1 MMNGDFLRALEQIEK
16 EKGIPIEILIETVEA
31 ALVSAYKKNFGAIGD
46 VRVDIDQERG
56 QWRVFARRQVV
67 AEPDNPHAQVSLAEA
82 QQRKPDVAIGD
93 WLDEDVTPE
102 NFGRIAAQTAKQ
114 VLVQRIREAEREI
127 VFDEFSARAGE
138 VVTGEV
144 QRKDNRN
151 VFISLGRVEALL
163 PPREQVPNEAYRFGD
178 RLKVLIVDVRK
189 TTKSPQVVVSRSHP
203 DLLKRLFELEVPE
216 VEEGI
221 VEIKSI
227 AREAG
232 ARSKVAVASRDPQV
246 DAVGACVGHR
256 GARVQAIVDEL
267 DGEKI
272 DIVRWAPKIEEY
284 LASAL
289 SPAKVSRVIASE
301 QDLSATVIVPDN
313 QLSLAIGRRGQN
325 VRLAAR
331 LTGWKIDIRSEAQY
345 AEQLAAELEA
355 AMSANTEKVRVYE
368 LAQELDMTSKE
379 LLEVLA
385 EQGIEAASHSSTIT
399 GAQANQIRALLQPKS
414 VEQRSPADVAAAL
427 KAAITGTSAS
437 EPAQAEAV
445 QVQEA
450 SFEEPEQDAE
460 SAQQPEDETTD
471 DKVDSSSPEVT
482 QAAAEQEPAAQEEMS
497 EGGQAAIMTVRQAAS
512 LTEGDDDSEPPGTDE
527 A

>member
-1 MMNGDFLRALEQIEK
+1 MNGDFLRALEQIEK
-16 EKGIPIEILIETVEA
+16 EKGIPIDTLIETVEA

-46 VRVDIDQERG
+46 VRVEIDQERG

-67 AEPDNPHAQVSLAEA
+67 AEPDNPHGQVSLAEA
-82 QQRKPDVAIGD
+82 QQRKPDIAIGD

-163 PPREQVPNEAYRFGD
+163 PPREQVPSEAYRFGD

-221 VEIKSI
+221 VEIKSV

-272 DIVRWAPKIEEY
+272 DIVRWAPEIEEY

-289 SPAKVSRVIASE
+289 SPAKVSRVIANE
-301 QDLSATVIVPDN
+301 QGLSATVIVPDN

-355 AMSANTEKVRVYE
+355 AMSANVEKVRVYE
-368 LAQELDMTSKE
+368 LARELGMTSKE

-385 EQGIEAASHSSTIT
+385 DHGIEAASHSSTIS
-399 GAQANQIRALLQPKS
+399 GAQANQIRALVKPEP
-414 VEQRSPADVAAAL
+414 VERRSPADVAAAL
-427 KAAITGTSAS
+427 KAAIGGTSAS
-437 EPAQAEAV
+437 EPAQTDAAQAEEASPEEP
-445 QVQEA
+445 QETA
-450 SFEEPEQDAE
+450 GEKADSSFEEVSQGD
-460 SAQQPEDETTD
+460 
-471 DKVDSSSPEVT
+471 
-482 QAAAEQEPAAQEEMS
+482 AEQEPAVQEETP
-497 EGGQAAIMTVRQAAS
+497 EGGQAVISAVNRAVSPA
-512 LTEGDDDSEPPGTDE
+512 EGDGDPEATGVDE